1 MDAVQRAG
9 VRPIVASPDPP
20 PTLTAT
26 EDWIPVRTKSLR
38 AVLHNWR
45 QMRRVAAIGRSMGGT
60 VFIDL
65 YLDKNVWAAGAVKA
79 FPRRVHV
86 LHHSV
91 QYTGRRGWAGART
104 TILRRHLRKIT
115 ERGAKVL
122 VHTRRAAATIED
134 AVRKTNVEIVGYP
147 VFTSPT
153 RSGRPSHDRPN
164 LLFTGAGRRDKG
176 LDLLIEALSF
186 VQGRVDLRV
195 VGAQPHGLRRILD
208 PGNSP
213 SITWIDRRVTDEEL
227 RDEYENASLA
237 ILPYRQSFGE
247 EGGASG
253 VLLEVLG
260 YGRPIVTTPALRSQL
275 PPNGRGAVVADS
287 DDPSDLARAI
297 DLALQRLDDLSRE
310 AAEAGPAFIAENH
323 TFDRYVEA
331 IATAAKSVL
340 RYKSAN

>member
-1 MDAVQRAG
+1 MNRIVDAVQRAG

-20 PTLTAT
+20 PTLAAK
-26 EDWIPVRTKSLR
+26 EDWIPLRTKSLR

-45 QMRRVAAIGRSMGGT
+45 QMRRVAAIGRRMGGT

-65 YLDKNVWAAGAVKA
+65 YLDKNAWAAGALTS
-79 FPRRVHV
+79 FGRRVHV
-86 LHHSV
+86 LHHSG
-91 QYTGRRGWAGART
+91 QYTTRRGWAGIRT
-104 TILRRHLRKIT
+104 TILRRHLRQIT
-115 ERGAKVL
+115 EGGAKVL

-134 AVRKTNVEIVGYP
+134 AVGTANVEIVGYP
-147 VFTSPT
+147 VLTSPT
-153 RSGRPSHDRPN
+153 RSDRPHHGRPN
-164 LLFTGAGRRDKG
+164 LLFVGAGRRDKG
-176 LDLLIEALSF
+176 LDLLIDALPLI
-186 VQGRVDLRV
+186 QGRVALRV
-195 VGAQPHGLRRILD
+195 VGAQPNGVRRILD

-213 SITWIDRRVTDEEL
+213 SIIWIDRRVTDEEL

-275 PPNGRGAVVADS
+275 PPDGRGAEVAES

-310 AAEAGPAFIAENH
+310 AAEVGPAFIAENH
-323 TFDRYVEA
+323 TYDRYVEA
-331 IATAAKSVL
+331 LAAAANSVL
-340 RYKSAN
+340 P